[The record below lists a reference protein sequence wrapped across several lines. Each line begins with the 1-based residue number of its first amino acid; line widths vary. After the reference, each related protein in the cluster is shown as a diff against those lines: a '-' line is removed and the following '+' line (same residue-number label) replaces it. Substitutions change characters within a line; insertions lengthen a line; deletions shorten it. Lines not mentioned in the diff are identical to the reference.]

1 MTLLPAPRRALEI
14 VIWTNYNHTPNPGI
28 RIMVGATY
36 RQTSVSFFGKNRF
49 NLAKGLKATQVHNS
63 DTPILSHRDWWGSGQ

>member
-1 MTLLPAPRRALEI
+1 
-14 VIWTNYNHTPNPGI
+14 
-28 RIMVGATY
+28 MVLSNFDTILFSDMGEAHSEVVRETCAEY
-36 RQTSVSFFGKNRF
+36 GVFFFEKTRF